1 MSNQPKGKLRPMLF
15 STPMVKAILA
25 GKKTQ
30 TRRIIKPQPELIPAE
45 DEFAFMRL
53 DDFDARLK
61 ELQSKGYVMLQN
73 VHGKLHA
80 LPKQPAIPGDVIWV
94 RETFLRLD
102 KNHIITTPFVY
113 KANGDLDTEELR
125 KDYIKCRYP
134 YTWKPAIHMPF
145 EAARLF
151 LYVEDIYP
159 ERVKKITPED
169 AHAEGITLLNP
180 DADDDEFFLYKDFKN
195 AANYFF
201 TPYQSFASLWKSI
214 NGDESWNSNPIVWAY
229 KFREISKAEALE
241 VASR

>member
-30 TRRIIKPQPELIPAE
+30 TRRVIKPQPELIHE
-45 DEFAFMRL
+45 DGALAYIQLDNCISKLRALKDKGLDMTDKVNGQLYAFPHSPVL
-53 DDFDARLK
+53 
-61 ELQSKGYVMLQN
+61 
-73 VHGKLHA
+73 
-80 LPKQPAIPGDVIWV
+80 PGDVIWV

-125 KDYIKCRYP
+125 KDYIKCGYP

-145 EAARLF
+145 EAARIF
-151 LYVEDIYP
+151 LHVEEVRA
-159 ERVKKITPED
+159 ERLQEITRQD
-169 AHAEGITLLNP
+169 AISEGITPLNP
-180 DADDDEFFLYKDFKN
+180 EAGDEEFILYPNFKN
-195 AANYFF
+195 ASRSFF
-201 TPYQSFASLWKSI
+201 EPYHSFASLWASI
-214 NGDESWNSNPIVWAY
+214 NGDESWKSNPFVWVN

>member
-15 STPMVKAILA
+15 STPMVKAIGA
-25 GKKTQ
+25 GRKTQ
-30 TRRIIKPQPELIPAE
+30 TRRVIKPQPELIPAE

-61 ELQSKGYVMLQN
+61 ELQSKGYYMLQN

-80 LPKQPAIPGDVIWV
+80 LPKQPAMPGDVIWV

-125 KDYIKCRYP
+125 KDYIKCGYP
-134 YTWKPAIHMPF
+134 YIWKPAIHMPF

-151 LYVEDIYP
+151 LYVEDVRV
-159 ERVKKITPED
+159 ERLQEITRQD
-169 AHAEGITLLNP
+169 AIAEGITPLNP
-180 DADDDEFFLYKDFKN
+180 EAGDEEFVLYPNFKN
-195 AANYFF
+195 ASRHFYE
-201 TPYQSFASLWKSI
+201 PYHSFASLWASI
-214 NGDESWNSNPIVWAY
+214 NGDESWKSNPFVWVY